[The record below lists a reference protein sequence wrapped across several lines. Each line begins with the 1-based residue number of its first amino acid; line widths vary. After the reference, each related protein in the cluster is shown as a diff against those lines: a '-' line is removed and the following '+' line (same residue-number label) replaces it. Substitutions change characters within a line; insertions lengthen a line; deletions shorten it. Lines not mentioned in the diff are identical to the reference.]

1 MGCCQLHMSLSLLN
15 ARQCGGGAE
24 IKAQGYVLAQYL
36 ELRASLPLLILS
48 CVSSPSQDQALLRL
62 IPEYWI

>member
-1 MGCCQLHMSLSLLN
+1 MGLSLLN

-36 ELRASLPLLILS
+36 ELRASLPLLILLS
-48 CVSSPSQDQALLRL
+48 CVSSPSQD
-62 IPEYWI
+62 